1 MLLFSLKSALL
12 LALLYVPYVLLL
24 HRETFFRFNRV
35 VLLAIMGLA
44 LTLPLVN
51 VAPLSFDAVPAVST
65 VQTKLIDLGVP
76 IESAPSAAAS
86 PVVQQ
91 QEAVSLWLLFTWVYA
106 LVAASL
112 LAIRLW
118 GFVRLR
124 RIVRHSTIEH
134 LQHDG
139 LHIYI
144 HAGDAAPFSWGRSIV
159 IGQKDYEAHGR
170 EILLH
175 ETGHIRLRHSAD
187 IVLLTLCEM
196 LQWFNPLV
204 WMMGR
209 SLTDLHEYE
218 ADAYVLRHD
227 VDARTYQRLLL
238 QRAAESSGLRL
249 VQSFVGSLTRR
260 RIKMMHTVSV
270 AEAAGWRRLR
280 ALYVLPVL
288 LLAAGIFAT
297 KEFREISAAVVEH
310 DPTLAALSSF
320 ATAQDDEAAVVSAA
334 VAQPA
339 PAPAGAEPTPAPA
352 DETPA
357 APVDDGPASFVA
369 QTIAVTP
376 LVDTLPTVTPARI
389 SITKVHIPQAEPL
402 HGTSP
407 ALQLPSVEV
416 VASAESERMM
426 DVGYGTM
433 RKKLVSNHVNGYT
446 GEELIKTGA
455 HTLCEALAR
464 KVPGLSYVG
473 GKMVY
478 RAERVGLILVD
489 GVQTSSPNDVNLH
502 DIDYVE
508 FDAEAFIYGSL
519 GTHAVRVHTK
529 R

>member
-1 MLLFSLKSALL
+1 MFLFSLKSSLL
-12 LALLYVPYVLLL
+12 LALLYAPYVLLL
-24 HRETFFRFNRV
+24 HREAFFRFNRA

-51 VAPLSFDAVPAVST
+51 VAPLSFDDVPAVSS
-65 VQTKLIDLGVP
+65 VQTTLLDLGVP
-76 IESAPSAAAS
+76 IETAPVEAIPAAAPQSES
-86 PVVQQ
+86 P
-91 QEAVSLWLLFTWVYA
+91 LWTLLTWVYG
-106 LVAASL
+106 LVAVGL

-175 ETGHIRLRHSAD
+175 ETGHIRLLHSTD
-187 IVLLTLCEM
+187 VVLLTLCEM

-260 RIKMMHTVSV
+260 RIKMMHAASV

-320 ATAQDDEAAVVSAA
+320 ATAQDDEAAGESAA

-339 PAPAGAEPTPAPA
+339 SAPAGAEPAPALA
-352 DETPA
+352 DETAA

-376 LVDTLPTVTPARI
+376 LVDTLPTVTPAEI

-402 HGTSP
+402 HGPSP
-407 ALQLPSVEV
+407 ALQPPPVEV

-433 RKKLVSNHVNGYT
+433 KKKLMSNHVNGYT

-489 GVQTSSPNDVNLH
+489 DVPSSFANDINLH

-508 FDAEAFIYGSL
+508 FDAEAYIYGSH

>member
-1 MLLFSLKSALL
+1 MLLYSLKSALL

-24 HRETFFRFNRV
+24 HREAFFRFNRA

-51 VAPLSFDAVPAVST
+51 VAPLSFDDVPAVST

-76 IESAPSAAAS
+76 IEGAPSAAAS
-86 PVVQQ
+86 PVVPQ

-112 LAIRLW
+112 LVSRLW

-144 HAGDAAPFSWGRSIV
+144 HAGDATPFSWGRSIV

-175 ETGHIRLRHSAD
+175 ETGHIRLHHSAD
-187 IVLLTLCEM
+187 VVLLTLCEM

-238 QRAAESSGLRL
+238 QRVAESSGLRL

-270 AEAAGWRRLR
+270 AETAGWRRLR

-310 DPTLAALSSF
+310 DPTLVALSSL
-320 ATAQDDEAAVVSAA
+320 ATFQDDEAADESVGVVQPVSAP
-334 VAQPA
+334 VESEPA
-339 PAPAGAEPTPAPA
+339 PAPADGT
-352 DETPA
+352 TA
-357 APVDDGPASFVA
+357 APVDGVPASLVA
-369 QTIAVTP
+369 PTTAALP
-376 LVDTLPTVTPARI
+376 LEDTLPTI
-389 SITKVHIPQAEPL
+389 SSAEISLTKVHVAQAEAL
-402 HGTSP
+402 HGSTV
-407 ALQLPSVEV
+407 ALPPTSVEV

-433 RKKLVSNHVNGYT
+433 QKKLVSSHVNGYT

-489 GVQTSSPNDVNLH
+489 GVPSSFANDINLH

-508 FDAEAFIYGSL
+508 FDAEAYIYGSH